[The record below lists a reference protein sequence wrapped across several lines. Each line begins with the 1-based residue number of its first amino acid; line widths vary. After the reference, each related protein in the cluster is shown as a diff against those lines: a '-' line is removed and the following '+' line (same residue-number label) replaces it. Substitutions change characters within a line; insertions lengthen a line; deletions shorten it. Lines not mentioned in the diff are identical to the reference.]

1 MSSPETRPS
10 DAEAM
15 IAEALRALWVMVG
28 FLAIIW
34 LVQVV
39 NWADDYRLSVSYG
52 IHARDLG
59 DITGVIT
66 APFLHLSWSHI
77 EGNSGPLFI
86 FGFLAA
92 FRGVKRFLGLTALIV
107 VVSGAGAWL
116 TSGSNTVTAG
126 ASGVVFG
133 YFGYVIVRGFF
144 DRHRVDIV
152 VGLVMAL
159 CFAYQF
165 SVLLPHHGISWQGHL
180 SGFVA
185 GIAGGWFFRERRPG
199 KAKVEDDGTK
209 TRPLPAPTGA
219 AVQTSTP
226 GTRADLL
233 KQIDDLG
240 I

>member
-1 MSSPETRPS
+1 MSSENVGPA
-10 DAEAM
+10 DAEAV
-15 IAEALRALWVMVG
+15 IAEALKAFWVMVG

-34 LVQVV
+34 LVQIV
-39 NWADDYRLSVSYG
+39 NWADDYRLSLDYG

-59 DITGVIT
+59 DVTGLVT
-66 APFLHLSWSHI
+66 APFLHLSWAHI

-107 VVSGAGAWL
+107 VVSGVGAWL
-116 TSGSNTVTAG
+116 TAGPHTVTAG

-144 DRHRVDIV
+144 DRHRIDIA

-165 SVLLPHHGISWQGHL
+165 SVLLPHKGISWQGHL
-180 SGFVA
+180 FGFVA
-185 GIAGGWFFRERRPG
+185 GIAGGWIFRERRVRTG
-199 KAKVEDDGTK
+199 ERGN

-219 AVQTSTP
+219 AAQTPTP
-226 GTRADLL
+226 GSRADLL
-233 KQIDDLG
+233 KELDDLG
-240 I
+240 L